1 MKNIY
6 ILTSND
12 DISLVKVDNIEDL
25 TKTILPYGNEI
36 KNNMESNVDFEE
48 HENKD
53 FNYMSIS
60 SYAKCLTEIGF
71 KFSRN
76 SLFKWFRDNGYI
88 IKQEN
93 QNLPK
98 QVYINQGLFKVRQ
111 IAINTSDGIKISLTP
126 YVTLKGKKYF
136 LKKIMEDMGYG
147 DF

>member
-12 DISLVKVDNIEDL
+12 DISLVKLENIKGS
-25 TKTILPYGNEI
+25 TNIILSYGY
-36 KNNMESNVDFEE
+36 KVKDGMESNSDFEE
-48 HENKD
+48 YED
-53 FNYMSIS
+53 EDSNYMSIS

-76 SLFKWFRDNGYI
+76 SLFKWFRENGYI

-93 QNLPK
+93 QNLPA
-98 QVYINQGLFKVRQ
+98 QRYINQKLFKVRQ

-126 YVTLKGKKYF
+126 YVSLKGQKYF
-136 LKKIMEDMGYG
+136 LKKMMEDMEYG
-147 DF
+147 NF

>member
-1 MKNIY
+1 MKHIY

-12 DISLVKVDNIEDL
+12 DISFVKVNSIEEIIKDKL
-25 TKTILPYGNEI
+25 TYGNKSKQNLGNDEV
-36 KNNMESNVDFEE
+36 KESS
-48 HENKD
+48 
-53 FNYMSIS
+53 YMIVS
-60 SYAKCLTEIGF
+60 SYAKFLSDMGF

-98 QVYINQGLFKVRQ
+98 QVYIDQGLFKVRQ
-111 IAINTSDGIKISLTP
+111 IAINTSDGIKIGLTS
-126 YVTLKGKKYF
+126 YISERGQRYF
-136 LKKIMEDMGYG
+136 LKKIMEDMEYG

>member
-6 ILTSND
+6 ILASND
-12 DISLVKVDNIEDL
+12 DISLVKVDNINHMVKD
-25 TKTILPYGNEI
+25 ILPYGYKI
-36 KNNMESNVDFEE
+36 KNNMESNINFEE
-48 HENKD
+48 NNVDED
-53 FNYMSIS
+53 SYMSIS

-147 DF
+147 NF

>member
-6 ILTSND
+6 ILTSDD
-12 DISLVKVDNIEDL
+12 DIKLVKVNNAKKITNNIL
-25 TKTILPYGNEI
+25 KYCNEI
-36 KNNMESNVDFEE
+36 NYSMENSEYYED
-48 HENKD
+48 KD

-60 SYAKCLTEIGF
+60 SYAKFLTEIGF

-111 IAINTSDGIKISLTP
+111 IAINTSDGIKIGLTP
-126 YVTLKGKKYF
+126 YVSLKGQKYF
-136 LKKIMEDMGYG
+136 LKKIMEDMRYG

>member
-6 ILTSND
+6 ILTSDD
-12 DISLVKVDNIEDL
+12 DIRLVKVNNVKKITNSVL
-25 TKTILPYGNEI
+25 QYGNEV
-36 KNNMESNVDFEE
+36 NSNI
-48 HENKD
+48 ENTKYYEDKD
-53 FNYMSIS
+53 SYMSIS
-60 SYAKCLTEIGF
+60 SYAKYLTDIGF

-98 QVYINQGLFKVRQ
+98 ERFINQGLFKVRQ
-111 IAINTSDGIKISLTP
+111 IAINTIDGIKIGLTP
-126 YVTLKGKKYF
+126 YVSLKGQRYF
-136 LKKIMEDMGYG
+136 LKKIMEDIEYG

>member
-6 ILTSND
+6 ILASND
-12 DISLVKVDNIEDL
+12 DISLVKVDNINHMVKD
-25 TKTILPYGNEI
+25 ILPYGYKI
-36 KNNMESNVDFEE
+36 KNNMESNINFEE
-48 HENKD
+48 NNVDED
-53 FNYMSIS
+53 SYMSIS

-98 QVYINQGLFKVRQ
+98 QVYINQNLFKVRQ

-147 DF
+147 NF

>member
-6 ILTSND
+6 ILASND
-12 DISLVKVDNIEDL
+12 DISLVKVDNINHMVKD
-25 TKTILPYGNEI
+25 ILPYGYKI
-36 KNNMESNVDFEE
+36 KNNMESNINFEE
-48 HENKD
+48 NNVDED
-53 FNYMSIS
+53 SYMSIS

-98 QVYINQGLFKVRQ
+98 QVYINQNLFKVRQ
-111 IAINTSDGIKISLTP
+111 IAINTSDGIKIILTP

-147 DF
+147 NF